1 MPASKDAGFSA
12 TKFIAALAEPT
23 PLKSIAETAVQNIF
37 NKLKN
42 TRAKTIFNSTG
53 KESENDQGNNNS
65 PELLSSRKYSP
76 GSEENKTASKHNTY
90 HQIWAIRANARCWVI
105 PSPKATAQTLAILRT
120 ITKPSI
126 TRAKHDLTIHSMIY
140 ENKRAL
146 EFLGNR
152 KNIKQLRPNRFS
164 NRSGVLASS
173 RTN

>member
-90 HQIWAIRANARCWVI
+90 HQIWVFRANARSWVI
-105 PSPKATAQTLAILRT
+105 PSPKATAQPQAILRT

-126 TRAKHDLTIHSMIY
+126 TRAKPDLTIHSMIY
-140 ENKRAL
+140 ENKRVL
-146 EFLGNR
+146 ESTENELQA
-152 KNIKQLRPNRFS
+152 KQSRRTRFCKKKTTWH
-164 NRSGVLASS
+164 LDA
-173 RTN
+173 